1 MRSNDWINKQK
12 QKIKQLTVLLFFYGR
27 EHKIYAR
34 YKNLKSAY
42 FPWSPH
48 FLFIGTFYS
57 LFHILCTN
65 KIKGFPPVGNFANL
79 LNIPRF
85 GYYRYEIIFPPS
97 AEQIIICESYIV
109 FCSRIILLKKYNK
122 LFVAC
127 HIVGGKWRH
136 QF

>member
-1 MRSNDWINKQK
+1 MVES
-12 QKIKQLTVLLFFYGR
+12 IKFMHGIRTWKVHIFHEVHIFFLLANF
-27 EHKIYAR
+27 
-34 YKNLKSAY
+34 
-42 FPWSPH
+42 
-48 FLFIGTFYS
+48 S

-65 KIKGFPPVGNFANL
+65 KIKGFPVGNFANL

-97 AEQIIICESYIV
+97 SEQIIICESYIV